1 MGKLLITTKAEFQ
14 TVLAFARE
22 QTESLRGSSGF
33 KLLDTVLAQLEH
45 MRTSTEEGREPTDE
59 ERGAT
64 DVGPIAVRNFEDSH
78 PDYAKLLK
86 ELDYAF
92 RNFDKLP

>member
-1 MGKLLITTKAEFQ
+1 MGKLLITTKTEFQ

-22 QTESLRGSSGF
+22 QTESLRASSGF

-45 MRTSTEEGREPTDE
+45 MRASTEEGREPTEE

-64 DVGPIAVRNFEDSH
+64 DVGPIAVRNFDETH

>member
-22 QTESLRGSSGF
+22 QTESLRASSGF

-45 MRTSTEEGREPTDE
+45 MRASTEEGREPTDE

-64 DVGPIAVRNFEDSH
+64 DVGPIAVRNFDETH

-92 RNFDKLP
+92 RNYGKLP